1 MINLH
6 DASTNAPIG
15 TISETQ
21 LQQIVNALEE
31 ESVEDR
37 DYYINRA
44 TVDLLEQR
52 GADASLV
59 GMLRA
64 ALGDRDEMDIRWQPA

>member
-1 MINLH
+1 MIKLY
-6 DASTNAPIG
+6 DSATGTVIG
-15 TISETQ
+15 TITEEQ
-21 LQQIVNALEE
+21 LQVLVDALEE

-44 TVDLLEQR
+44 TVDILEGR
-52 GADASLV
+52 GADPSLV

-64 ALGDRDEMDIRWQPA
+64 ALGDREDMDIRWQTA